1 MYWYASPNQIR
12 DQIRC
17 KYIKYAPYFIESL
30 LFAFSFLET
39 PQMTLF
45 HPYIWVLIHAN
56 IVLICRIQVHVKY
69 ASNTHQIRNQIQAN
83 MGVLGARPRWAV
95 RTCQIRIKYAIK
107 YTKIWVYLTHDP
119 GGLSTCQIRIKYA
132 IKYTQIWVYLTH
144 DPGGL
149 STCQIRIK
157 YASKYKQI
165 SNTQANTIKYG
176 CTWRWVEYTSNVH
189 QIRKQIQA
197 NMGVIGIR
205 PWWAE
210 YTSNIHQ
217 ILK

>member
-1 MYWYASPNQIR
+1 MYEYAYPNQIR

-83 MGVLGARPRWAV
+83 MGVFGARPRWAEYMSN
-95 RTCQIRIKYAIK
+95 THQIRNQIHANMGVLAVGWVHVKYA
-107 YTKIWVYLTHDP
+107 
-119 GGLSTCQIRIKYA
+119 
-132 IKYTQIWVYLTH
+132 
-144 DPGGL
+144 
-149 STCQIRIK
+149 
-157 YASKYKQI
+157 

-197 NMGVIGIR
+197 NMGVIGVR
-205 PWWAE
+205 PWWPE

>member
-69 ASNTHQIRNQIQAN
+69 ASNTHEIRNQIQAN

-107 YTKIWVYLTHDP
+107 YTK
-119 GGLSTCQIRIKYA
+119 
-132 IKYTQIWVYLTH
+132 IWVYLTH

>member
-1 MYWYASPNQIR
+1 MYWYAYPNQIR

-39 PQMTLF
+39 TQMTLF
-45 HPYIWVLIHAN
+45 HPYIWVLIHVN

-69 ASNTHQIRNQIQAN
+69 ASNTHQIRNQIHAN
-83 MGVLGARPRWAV
+83 MGVLAV
-95 RTCQIRIKYAIK
+95 GWVHVKYA
-107 YTKIWVYLTHDP
+107 
-119 GGLSTCQIRIKYA
+119 
-132 IKYTQIWVYLTH
+132 
-144 DPGGL
+144 
-149 STCQIRIK
+149 
-157 YASKYKQI
+157 

-197 NMGVIGIR
+197 NMGVIGVR
-205 PWWAE
+205 WWAE